1 MRAVILFWTLAVVV
15 PAQAPPLGLD
25 LHRPAPAS
33 NPMTSRKAAL
43 GRALFYDAR
52 LSGDGTVSCATCHV
66 PSRAFTDGRAVAVGT
81 GGRRGRRNTP
91 TLVNRV
97 YGRAFFWDGRAASL
111 ESQVREPMLNPRE
124 MGGTAE
130 LVIRVVREDL
140 EYRRGFA
147 DAFGRPAEFDDVA
160 SAIATYVR
168 TIQSG
173 DSRLDRYRHG
183 DASAL
188 TPLELRGM
196 RLFYGTAQCG
206 SCHAGP
212 TFSDERFHN
221 TGVAY
226 RDGQWQDEG
235 RFAVSGQDRDLGAFK
250 TPTLREVH
258 RTAPYMHDGSLE
270 TLERVIDFYDRG
282 GRANPHLDSVVR
294 PIGLEPVEKQAL
306 VAFLRVLSGQIT
318 EVHRR

>member
-1 MRAVILFWTLAVVV
+1 MRAAIVLWTIALVL
-15 PAQAPPLGLD
+15 PLQSPPLGLD
-25 LHRPAPAS
+25 LYRPAPAS
-33 NPMTSRKAAL
+33 NPTTSRKAAL
-43 GRALFYDAR
+43 GRALLFDAR

-258 RTAPYMHDGSLE
+258 RTAPYMHDGSLA
-270 TLERVIDFYDRG
+270 TLEDVIEFYDRG
-282 GRANPHLDSVVR
+282 GRSNPQLDSVVR

-306 VAFLRVLSGQIT
+306 AAFLRVLSGQIT